1 MESWNLKALWLDLI
15 VTITVSG
22 NCFQNS
28 IMHLKSEQNTVNLA
42 HLLLGDNLISHSS
55 ELKLQSCQCPP
66 WMYWCI
72 SLYNCT
78 QLAFVGLI
86 SRASGSVIKSI
97 STLMNG
103 RSSGRAGGVLR
114 YSAEN
119 MSIEK
124 QWITK
129 WIWAPLIPQYKSIL
143 FMEDFR
149 FGIPVACKLCEL
161 AMWKSELY
169 QRHGGGFFD

>member
-114 YSAEN
+114 YSAEKYEYWETMN
-119 MSIEK
+119 HKMDLSTSYPPIQKYSLHGRLSI
-124 QWITK
+124 WN
-129 WIWAPLIPQYKSIL
+129 P
-143 FMEDFR
+143 
-149 FGIPVACKLCEL
+149 
-161 AMWKSELY
+161 
-169 QRHGGGFFD
+169 GGM

>member
-55 ELKLQSCQCPP
+55 KLKLQSCQCPP

-114 YSAEN
+114 YSAEKYEYWETMN
-119 MSIEK
+119 HKMDLSTSYPPIQKYSLHGRLSI
-124 QWITK
+124 WN
-129 WIWAPLIPQYKSIL
+129 P
-143 FMEDFR
+143 
-149 FGIPVACKLCEL
+149 
-161 AMWKSELY
+161 
-169 QRHGGGFFD
+169 GGM